1 MAKGDSLGRLL
12 YLDGRAAASIEE
24 LEGGFTLAYVGLIG
38 LGSLFFSGA
47 SVSVSA

>member
-1 MAKGDSLGRLL
+1 MAKGDGLGQLL
-12 YLDGRAAASIEE
+12 CLVGRASPIIEE
-24 LEGGFTLAYVGLIG
+24 LEDGSTQAYVGLIG